1 MPVDR
6 ILQAVRDYLD
16 EEAAVIECAPDKV
29 SRVAL
34 TRDLERARKGLRQ
47 ALADYEAWR
56 IRGRV
61 FHRVMVG
68 IDPSEQSTWAL
79 DVAAKLAREEDAAVS
94 LVHVVCEP
102 LALSPD
108 SPYYP
113 SPDIVRDLRS
123 EGEALLRH
131 TRERL
136 SRAIQ
141 QNAEEIIRIGD
152 PSREIVKAA
161 EEWHADLI
169 VLGTHGRNA
178 LGRLLMGSTA
188 EAVFRHA
195 PCPVLI
201 VRQSPAEVAEAQ
213 LVMESLAD
221 SVGPN

>member
-1 MPVDR
+1 MAVDR
-6 ILQAVRDYLD
+6 VLQAVRDYLD
-16 EEAAVIECAPDKV
+16 EESAVLECTPNEASRAALK
-29 SRVAL
+29 
-34 TRDLERARKGLRQ
+34 RDLERPQKALRE

-68 IDPSEQSTWAL
+68 VDSSEQATWAV
-79 DVAAKLAREEDAAVS
+79 DVASKLAREEDAAVG

-113 SPDIVRDLRS
+113 RPDILQSLRTDA
-123 EGEALLRH
+123 EALLHR
-131 TRERL
+131 TRDRL
-136 SRAIQ
+136 HRAVQ
-141 QNAEEIIRIGD
+141 ANVEEIVRVGD
-152 PSREIVKAA
+152 PGREIVRAA
-161 EEWHADLI
+161 ENWRADLI

-188 EAVFRHA
+188 EWVFRHA

-201 VRQSPAEVAEAQ
+201 VRQSPAEIAECQ
-213 LVMESLAD
+213 LVMEALTD
-221 SVGPN
+221 SAAPV

>member
-16 EEAAVIECAPDKV
+16 EEAAVFECAPEEV

-34 TRDLERARKGLRQ
+34 KRDLEHARKTLRE

-68 IDPSEQSTWAL
+68 IDSSEQSNWAL

-113 SPDIVRDLRS
+113 SRDIIRDLRR
-123 EGEALLRH
+123 EGEALLSH
-131 TRERL
+131 TRGRL

-141 QNAEEIIRIGD
+141 GNVEEIVRVGD
-152 PSREIVKAA
+152 PAREIVQAA
-161 EEWHADLI
+161 EDWGADLI
-169 VLGTHGRNA
+169 VLGTRARNA

-213 LVMESLAD
+213 LVMEVLSGAD
-221 SVGPN
+221 SHI